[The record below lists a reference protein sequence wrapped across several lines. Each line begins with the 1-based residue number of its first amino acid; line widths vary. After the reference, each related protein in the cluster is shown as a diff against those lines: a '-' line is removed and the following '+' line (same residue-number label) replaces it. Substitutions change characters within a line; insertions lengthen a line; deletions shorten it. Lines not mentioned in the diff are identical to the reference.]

1 MLCGIFLVEEG
12 AVMLQVPVCKYF
24 KRNKLKWD
32 YVIKTP
38 QIPIPEQI
46 VVMRFFL
53 VAIFLAV
60 ITFVTLKIR

>member
-1 MLCGIFLVEEG
+1 MTPLHHHFT
-12 AVMLQVPVCKYF
+12 VP
-24 KRNKLKWD
+24 NDKLKWD

-38 QIPIPEQI
+38 QNPIPEQK